1 MNSVEHEHMANL
13 ISDNLIPAVKNTA
26 FNYHKLFYWKIDKD
40 NSVEIDHFSII
51 FKGKYKHVINGCEE
65 EQEFEK
71 ERLEEIKLNQ
81 WSQYNSNH
89 LIFNYENILPFATA
103 LITYLKEFEAYKKQ
117 IRDVIAFAEGIGTP
131 TTKFVIIE
139 KFKNDFTTAQ

>member
-26 FNYHKLFYWKIDKD
+26 FNYHKRFCWTIDKD
-40 NSVEIDHFSII
+40 NLVEIDHFSII
-51 FKGKYKHVINGCEE
+51 FKGKYKQVINGCEE

-71 ERLEEIKLNQ
+71 ERFKEIKLNQ

-89 LIFNYENILPFATA
+89 LIFNYDNILPFATA
-103 LITYLKEFEAYKKQ
+103 LITYLKEFEAYRKQ
-117 IRDVIAFAEGIGTP
+117 IRDVIAFAEGIGAP
-131 TTKFVIIE
+131 ATKFVIIE
-139 KFKNDFTTAQ
+139 KFKNDFTTA